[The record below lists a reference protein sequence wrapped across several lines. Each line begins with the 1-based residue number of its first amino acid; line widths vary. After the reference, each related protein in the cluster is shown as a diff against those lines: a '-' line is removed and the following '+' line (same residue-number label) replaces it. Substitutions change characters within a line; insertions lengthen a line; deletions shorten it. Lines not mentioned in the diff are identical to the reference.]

1 MTAFDALAA
10 IVRAGSGLVLGR
22 DKLYLLETRLA
33 PLLKR
38 EGFAGLD
45 ALAARL
51 AGCGPDHG
59 LVQDVLEAMT
69 TNESLFF
76 RDGTPFAHVHN
87 VALPRLCSASRPV
100 RVWSAAASSGQEA
113 YSLAMIVEAAA
124 ATHQVDIVG
133 TDLSREQVARAR
145 TGLFTQFE
153 VQRGLPVRLLLKHFT
168 QEPAGWRISAPLRAM
183 CSFQRANLLGDLKT
197 LGIFDLV
204 FLRNLLIY
212 FNITDKTRVLN
223 LVADQMTPDG
233 LLYLSAADSIQGL
246 DTPFTAL
253 PGERGI
259 YARSGPPCRPSAHAA
274 TRRNWPETLDPA
286 VAHADVPIVA
296 IDRRVAMA
304 RHEAQFAAERRG

>member
-38 EGFAGLD
+38 EGLAGLD
-45 ALAARL
+45 ALAVRL
-51 AGCGPDHG
+51 TGCGPDHG

-100 RVWSAAASSGQEA
+100 RLWSAAAASGQEA
-113 YSLAMIVEAAA
+113 YSLAMIVEAAGP
-124 ATHQVDIVG
+124 THRVDIVG

-145 TGLFTQFE
+145 AGLFTQFE

-183 CSFQRANLLGDLKT
+183 CSFQRANLLVPLHRGFDC
-197 LGIFDLV
+197 LGVSGI
-204 FLRNLLIY
+204 
-212 FNITDKTRVLN
+212 
-223 LVADQMTPDG
+223 
-233 LLYLSAADSIQGL
+233 
-246 DTPFTAL
+246 
-253 PGERGI
+253 ERGQVGAV
-259 YARSGPPCRPSAHAA
+259 YLDGDAPSCAGAA
-274 TRRNWPETLDPA
+274 
-286 VAHADVPIVA
+286 
-296 IDRRVAMA
+296 
-304 RHEAQFAAERRG
+304 